1 MSEPADFDQNFVTI
15 IGRPNVGKST
25 LFNRLVGEERSITSD
40 ESGTTRDRVSE
51 TLTWNDRNLT
61 LLDTAGYPGS
71 EETLD
76 EDFILEQIDGMV
88 DRSDCLL
95 FVVDGQDEISEL
107 DRSIARKLY
116 PVSDRVLTLVNK
128 ADPPVEPDP
137 AKAPFYEL
145 GLENVTAVSALHE
158 RNLDAVKQWVTDRI
172 GEPEDAED
180 TRESDTINV
189 SLVGRPN
196 TGKSTLFN
204 EILGYERVM
213 VSGEPGT
220 TRDYVSA
227 SFDVEDRRFQLMDTG
242 GLVRKNKV
250 GGALDRE
257 IVYGSLRAINF
268 SNVVCLVLD
277 WNERVTHQDQRI
289 AGLIKD
295 RYRGCVILVNK
306 ADTVDKSGE
315 ESWLNH
321 LRDRLYF
328 LDYAPVLFTSGE
340 TRRGLGAIFRT
351 AVDVHD
357 EMHREFTD
365 EELSNALLDAKSELT
380 WPSGD
385 ASQVILRTIE
395 QSGTDPVTLTLE
407 ALRPELLTDNDV
419 RYLSRTFRDKLNIDI
434 SPVKLKIIQDENDE
448 A

>member
-1 MSEPADFDQNFVTI
+1 MSDFSDFDQNFVTI

-25 LFNRLVGEERSITSD
+25 LFNRLVGEDRSLTSD

-51 TLTWNDRNLT
+51 TLTWNDRTLT

-76 EDFILEQIDGMV
+76 EDFILEQIDGMI

-95 FVVDGQDEISEL
+95 FVVDGKDEITEL
-107 DRSIARKLY
+107 DRDIARKLY
-116 PVSDRVLTLVNK
+116 PVSDRVLTVVNK
-128 ADPPVEPDP
+128 ADPPINPEQ
-137 AKAPFYEL
+137 ATASFYEL

-158 RNLDAVKQWVTDRI
+158 RNLDEVKEWVTDRL
-172 GEPEDAED
+172 EDAD
-180 TRESDTINV
+180 DKPKPTDSDVIKI

-227 SFDVEDRRFQLMDTG
+227 SFDVENRRFQLMDTG

-250 GGALDRE
+250 GGALEQE
-257 IVYGSLRAINF
+257 IVYGSLRAINY

-306 ADTVDKSGE
+306 ADQVDEAGE

-351 AVDVHD
+351 AIDVRD
-357 EMHREFTD
+357 EMHREFTQ
-365 EELSNALLDAKSELT
+365 EELSNALLDAKSGLT

-385 ASQVILRTIE
+385 ASRVILRTIE
-395 QSGTDPVTLTLE
+395 QSDTDPVTLKLR
-407 ALRPELLTDNDV
+407 ARRPELLTDNDV
-419 RYLSRTFRDKLNIDI
+419 RYLSRTFRDKLNIEI
-434 SPVKLKIIQDENDE
+434 SPVKLEITQDENDE